1 MVTFLL
7 FVFASIGMAH
17 IICDSTLFAPVR
29 NSIDSYS
36 VKAGNKGFWHFL
48 HQIVNCYQCCGF
60 WTGLFMGV
68 VLLNP
73 VNPAIWFAAACAGSY
88 LSLLAG
94 QYFGVLEARAIV
106 LENEIDEE

>member
-7 FVFASIGMAH
+7 FAFSSIGMAH
-17 IICDSTLFAPVR
+17 IICDSTMFAHMR
-29 NSIDSYS
+29 SNFESRS
-36 VKAGNKGFWHFL
+36 AQAENKGFWHFL

-68 VLLNP
+68 ILLNF
-73 VNPAIWFAAACAGSY
+73 NPAIWFAAACAGSF

-94 QYFGVLEARAIV
+94 YYFTFLEAKSIV
-106 LENEIDEE
+106 LDED